1 METCRAVE
9 ALAVIQRLKL
19 LAAVVTI
26 GTSDAKRFW
35 TDFL

>member
-1 METCRAVE
+1 METCRAAG
-9 ALAVIQRLKL
+9 ALEVIQRLNP

-26 GTSDAKRFW
+26 GGSEAKRFW